1 MIGFIKKS
9 VGNKIM
15 VAVTVS
21 ILLVMGVEIT
31 LRIYFGT
38 RDRVK
43 LVEALSTDLAASAYS
58 GIKYPMSVG
67 DSEAVERVLADVRL
81 KMEGVEVFICDSDQK
96 IIWSTHE
103 QRTDTKVSD
112 SITSVAPLLALNET
126 LRSGVA
132 PKTSLKEGEQYLI
145 TIQPIF
151 NDEECYHC
159 HGSSRKILGGMVIRT
174 DVQLTMA
181 AVAEARNRTV
191 IIALLGLL
199 AIIILIYTLVGKF
212 IRHPLAKLADS
223 AKKFAEGDRSVSMDV
238 STGDEIG
245 VLSNTFNY
253 MVRRISTFSKALE
266 LEVEEKTNL
275 LNERTTLVALL
286 KRANS
291 QLRELDIL
299 KSRFLANMSHELR
312 TPMNSVIGYTDL
324 LLDEIDGP
332 INEEQ
337 KKSLQKITV
346 NARHLLNLI
355 NDILDLSRIESGK
368 IELEPSEF
376 DLQVL
381 INSSVP
387 VFEPMVSRKG
397 LSLSIVCDE
406 ERFPTVYAD
415 RDKIR
420 QVLVNLIGNAIK
432 FTEEGGKITIH
443 SRLSE
448 RGVKPGEKPIFVE
461 VCVEDTGIG
470 IKEEYIDKIFNKFV
484 QADLSTIRQYEGTG
498 LGLNIA
504 KKLIALHKGMIWAV
518 SEYGKGSQFCFTVP
532 IRKEILEHPEKPVV
546 ELAMADALAEYYG
559 LPVETFLRD
568 PEYAGNR
575 LRCRE
580 YIHCG
585 EVGCPAYESDETRCW
600 LILGTHCEGL
610 KIAAYPEKTD
620 FCKGCEVIKK
630 LVLESSSITSD
641 EATHTHIHQDKDEK
655 AE

>member
-1 MIGFIKKS
+1 
-9 VGNKIM
+9 M
-15 VAVTVS
+15 VAVTIS
-21 ILLVMGVEIT
+21 ILLVMGVEII

-38 RDRVK
+38 RDRIR
-43 LVEALSTDLAASAYS
+43 LVETLSTDLAASTYS

-67 DSEAVERVLADVRL
+67 DSEAVERVLADVRI
-81 KMEGVEVFICDSDQK
+81 KMEGIEVFICDSDQQ

-103 QRTDTKVSD
+103 EKIYTKVSD
-112 SITSVAPLLALNET
+112 SITSAASILALKET

-132 PKTSLKEGEQYLI
+132 PKSSLKEEEQYLI

-151 NDEECYHC
+151 NAEECYHC
-159 HGSSRKILGGMVIRT
+159 HGSLRKILGGMVIRT
-174 DVQLTMA
+174 DVQLTLA
-181 AVAEARNRTV
+181 AVAAARNRTV
-191 IIALLGLL
+191 IIALLGLS
-199 AIIILIYTLVGKF
+199 AVIALIYTLVGKF

-253 MVRRISTFSKALE
+253 MVKRISSFSKALE
-266 LEVEEKTNL
+266 LEVEEKTSL

-337 KKSLQKITV
+337 KKSLKKITV

-368 IELEPSEF
+368 VELEPSEF
-376 DLQVL
+376 DLQEL

-397 LSLSIVCDE
+397 LSLDIVCDE
-406 ERFPTVYAD
+406 GHLPTVYAD
-415 RDKIR
+415 QDKIR
-420 QVLVNLIGNAIK
+420 QVLVNLIGNAVK
-432 FTEEGGKITIH
+432 FTQEGGITIR
-443 SRLSE
+443 SRLSM
-448 RGVKPGEKPIFVE
+448 RGIQPGEKPIFVE
-461 VCVEDTGIG
+461 VCIEDTGIG

-484 QADLSTIRQYEGTG
+484 QANLSTIRQYEGTG

-504 KKLIALHKGMIWAV
+504 KKLIALHKGMIWAA

-559 LPVETFLRD
+559 LPVKTFLRD
-568 PEYAGNR
+568 PQYAGNR

-580 YIHCG
+580 YVHCG

-630 LVLESSSITSD
+630 LVLESSPITGDDAPPSSS
-641 EATHTHIHQDKDEK
+641 HPGQDEK